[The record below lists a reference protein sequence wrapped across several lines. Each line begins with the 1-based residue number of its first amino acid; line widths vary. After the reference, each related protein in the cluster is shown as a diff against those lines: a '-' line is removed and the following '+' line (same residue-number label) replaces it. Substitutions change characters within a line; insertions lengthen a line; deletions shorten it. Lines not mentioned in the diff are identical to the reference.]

1 MATIAA
7 LIAQRA
13 GDPSAA
19 LLFEDAA
26 WSYAELAREAAARAS
41 LLSAGPGDGP
51 PHVGVLLDNVPEFVF
66 WLAAA
71 ALSRSVVVGINS
83 TRRGPDLA
91 SDIRATDCRWLVT
104 DSQHHQ
110 DLLAGLDLAIPP
122 GRTLIVDTDSYAE
135 RLGEHSG
142 APVSTSAEPG
152 DLLTLIFT
160 SGTTGRPKAVRITQG
175 RLARSGLGLTS
186 RVDLSGGVV
195 YQAMP
200 LFHSNAVIAGWSP
213 ALVAGIPMAVR
224 RRFSASGWLPDVRRY
239 GATYF
244 NYVGKPLAYM
254 LATPEKD
261 DDADNP
267 LEVAFGN
274 EANPNDIERFERRFG
289 CKVMDAYGSSEGGA
303 AITRTPGTPKE
314 ALGRVTDTV
323 RVFNPATGTQCPP
336 ARFDDAGQVLNPDEA
351 IGEIAS
357 TTGPAV
363 FEGYYQNEEA
373 EQQRVHSGLYCSGD
387 LAYRDDDGWVYF
399 TGRSDDWLRVDGENF
414 GAASVEALIA
424 RHPDVMLV
432 AVYAV
437 PDPRVGD
444 QVMACVQFRP
454 GSTADA
460 RALDAH
466 LRAQPELGTKW
477 LPRFVRVTSQMPTTA
492 TAKVLKRQ
500 LRAER
505 WECPDPVWWRPK
517 PAADL
522 RALTAADLAAIR
534 DEFGRHGRTRALT
547 LA

>member
-1 MATIAA
+1 MGTIAD
-7 LIAQRA
+7 LIMQRA
-13 GDPSAA
+13 GDPSPA
-19 LLFEDAA
+19 LLSDDAA
-26 WSYAELAREAAARAS
+26 WSYAELAYEAAARAS
-41 LLSAGPGDGP
+41 LLSAGPGAGP
-51 PHVGVLLDNVPEFVF
+51 QHVGVLLDNVPEFVF

-71 ALSRSVVVGINS
+71 ALSRCVVVGINS

-91 SDIRATDCRWLVT
+91 SDIRMTNCRWLVT
-104 DSQHHQ
+104 DSEHQ
-110 DLLAGLDLAIPP
+110 GLLAGLDLGITP
-122 GRTLIVDTDSYAE
+122 GRLLVVDTDAYAE
-135 RLGEHSG
+135 RLGDHSG
-142 APVSTSAEPG
+142 APADTRAEPA

-200 LFHSNAVIAGWSP
+200 LFHSNAILAGWSP
-213 ALVAGIPMAVR
+213 ALVAGVPMALR

-244 NYVGKPLAYM
+244 NYVGKPLAYI
-254 LATPEKD
+254 LATPEQD

-267 LEVAFGN
+267 LKVAFGN

-289 CKVMDAYGSSEGGA
+289 CQVMDAYGSSEGGA

-314 ALGRVTDTV
+314 ALGAVTDTV
-323 RVFNPATGTQCPP
+323 RVFNPAAGAECPP
-336 ARFDDAGQVLNPDEA
+336 ARFDDAGQMLNPDEA

-357 TTGPAV
+357 TAGPAV

-373 EQQRVHSGLYCSGD
+373 EQQRVHSGLYWSGD
-387 LAYRDDDGWVYF
+387 LAYRDEDGWIYF
-399 TGRSDDWLRVDGENF
+399 VGRSDDWLRVDGENF
-414 GAASVEALIA
+414 GAAPIEALIA
-424 RHPDVMLV
+424 RHPDVMLA

-444 QVMACVQFRP
+444 QVMACVQLRP

-460 RALDAH
+460 AVLDAH
-466 LRAQPELGTKW
+466 LKAQPELGTKW
-477 LPRFVRVTSQMPTTA
+477 LPRFLRITAQMPTTA

-505 WECPDPVWWRPK
+505 WECQDAVWWRPE

-534 DEFGRHGRTRALT
+534 DDFGRHGRTRALT